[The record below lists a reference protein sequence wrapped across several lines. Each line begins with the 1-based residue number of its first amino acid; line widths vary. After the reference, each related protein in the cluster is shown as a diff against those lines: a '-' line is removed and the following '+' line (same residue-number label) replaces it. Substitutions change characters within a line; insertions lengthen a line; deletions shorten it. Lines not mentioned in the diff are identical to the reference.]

1 MLGRSYGKAAAGA
14 FLRTRDESLLSVLPG
29 CEKAVGAYKEASEF
43 VKQFGRAI
51 LPVSTRRS
59 CRAPYAL
66 SPLRSL
72 QLMHLLLR
80 QRTLRTRAAKQH
92 EVSPANC
99 ITTCPMI
106 LAATRRLNPAPY
118 LDPTCVSLEIVPL
131 LPGHQYCQL
140 LSMFQPSVS
149 IPDTSVNYSAESI
162 SKRQRHFV
170 GLPKTHFWLDGIKRR
185 WRRERRRRKI
195 GRAYDMALEIARVLP
210 DKSRVLDVGCG
221 NGFIAHHLSAMLNA
235 KAIGIDLE
243 ARTEAAIDY
252 RQFDGQRFPV
262 PDQSVDAVLLC
273 YVLHH
278 AQDINI
284 LMQELRRVL
293 SFGGQAIIYEDIP
306 AVWWD
311 RFVCWTHNLKW
322 RKRTGPSTFRNESE
336 WRILFNSAG
345 FDVLNERQLSR
356 CRNLTHP
363 VRRRF
368 YVLKL
373 KGALIGYSD

>member
-1 MLGRSYGKAAAGA
+1 
-14 FLRTRDESLLSVLPG
+14 
-29 CEKAVGAYKEASEF
+29 
-43 VKQFGRAI
+43 
-51 LPVSTRRS
+51 
-59 CRAPYAL
+59 
-66 SPLRSL
+66 
-72 QLMHLLLR
+72 
-80 QRTLRTRAAKQH
+80 
-92 EVSPANC
+92 
-99 ITTCPMI
+99 MI

-118 LDPTCVSLEIVPL
+118 LDRASLSFEIIALLIRHWYCHSLSMLQPSLSISETPTNYAAESTGSIRKHQRRFFD
-131 LPGHQYCQL
+131 LPGTD
-140 LSMFQPSVS
+140 VW
-149 IPDTSVNYSAESI
+149 
-162 SKRQRHFV
+162 R
-170 GLPKTHFWLDGIKRR
+170 DGIKRR
-185 WRRERRRRKI
+185 WLRERRRRKI

-210 DKSRVLDVGCG
+210 VKSRVLDVGCG

-235 KAIGIDLE
+235 KTIGTDLD

-252 RQFDGQRFPV
+252 RRFDGQQFPV

-322 RKRTGPSTFRNESE
+322 RKRTGPCTFRNESE

-345 FDVLNERQLSR
+345 FDVLNERPLSR

-368 YVLKL
+368 YVLKRTR
-373 KGALIGYSD
+373 ARIAYSD